1 MGTEK
6 KKILVVDDEEII
18 REFLSE
24 VLCDDYNVTA
34 VTDGDEAI
42 EKLGVEQFDLVITDL
57 RMERVQGEDVVKF
70 ANENA
75 ERTKVIVIS
84 GYSTLYSVS
93 QSVNHGAYA
102 FLSKPFSINE
112 LIQAVDGALEQGEQL
127 NA

>member
-1 MGTEK
+1 MSEAK

-18 REFLSE
+18 REFLTE
-24 VLCDDYNVTA
+24 VLGDDYMVTS

-42 EKLGVEQFDLVITDL
+42 DILKVEPFNLVITDL
-57 RMERVQGEDVVKF
+57 RMERVQGEEVVKF
-70 ANENA
+70 TNENVDK
-75 ERTKVIVIS
+75 TKVIVIS

-112 LIQAVDGALEQGEQL
+112 LL
-127 NA
+127 NAVTGAMESEEVA